1 MQQWSA
7 ESEVQ
12 SSWGGAGTGV
22 SGVRVPLGGEG
33 VPLLG
38 VHLVEAIDLPIGKG
52 PVDPGE
58 QPCLLVLGQ
67 RHQNAAK
74 AGAGCVL

>member
-1 MQQWSA
+1 MPHG
-7 ESEVQ
+7 E
-12 SSWGGAGTGV
+12 
-22 SGVRVPLGGEG
+22 EG

-38 VHLVEAIDLPIGKG
+38 VHLVEAIDLPIGKD

-67 RHQNAAK
+67 RHKNAAK